1 MGLGKAAA
9 RIVAVPVDV
18 AGAGVNAAGEATT
31 AVVFGTKGAVNGLLD
46 GASGAGVRVVRGAQ
60 TAATGVTKAARKLLL
75 KTGNSVNSAFSMRG
89 GRRSR
94 KNRNNMTMRKNKSNK
109 NRSNKNRSNKNR
121 SNKNRSNKNRKNRS
135 NKH

>member
-94 KNRNNMTMRKNKSNK
+94 RNRNNMTMRSNK

-121 SNKNRSNKNRKNRS
+121 SNKNRSNKNRSNKNR
-135 NKH
+135 NRN